1 MTTSE
6 ARARS
11 GSILLV
17 EDDASLAAIL
27 SRHLRARGFVVDVMP
42 SAEGAVAALATGAR
56 PALILL
62 DINLPGDSG
71 WGVLRDP
78 AYEAAERPPVVVV
91 SATTVSPSRLREFG
105 VAGLLP
111 KPFPLETLVA
121 TVERV
126 LDPVDDERS
135 SNEA

>member
-1 MTTSE
+1 MSE
-6 ARARS
+6 ASRDGD

-17 EDDASLAAIL
+17 EDDESLASLL
-27 SRHLRARGFVVDVMP
+27 GRHLRAHGFVVDIVP
-42 SAEGAVAALATGAR
+42 SAERAIASLSDGAR

-62 DINLPGDSG
+62 DINLPGDTG

-78 AYEAAERPPVVVV
+78 AYDAADRPPVVVV

-121 TVERV
+121 TVER
-126 LDPVDDERS
+126 LLTAEGGPTQP
-135 SNEA
+135 

>member
-1 MTTSE
+1 MSGV
-6 ARARS
+6 APGRG

-17 EDDASLAAIL
+17 EDDESLAGLLA
-27 SRHLRARGFVVDVMP
+27 RHLRARGYDIDVVP
-42 SAEGAVAALATGAR
+42 STERAIDALTDGAR

-62 DINLPGDSG
+62 DINLPGDTG
-71 WGVLRDP
+71 WGLLRDP
-78 AYEAAERPPVVVV
+78 AYDAADRPPVVVV

-126 LDPVDDERS
+126 LNPIDDERS

>member
-1 MTTSE
+1 VNDVSPVDD
-6 ARARS
+6 

-17 EDDASLAAIL
+17 EDDESLAGL
-27 SRHLRARGFVVDVMP
+27 LGRHLRAHGYVVDIAP
-42 SAEGAVAALATGAR
+42 SAERAIATLAGGAR

-62 DINLPGDSG
+62 DINLPGDTG

-78 AYEAAERPPVVVV
+78 AYDAAGRPTVLVV
-91 SATTVSPSRLREFG
+91 SATTVSPSRLRDFG

-121 TVERV
+121 TVER
-126 LDPVDDERS
+126 LLAAERS
-135 SNEA
+135 PQQL